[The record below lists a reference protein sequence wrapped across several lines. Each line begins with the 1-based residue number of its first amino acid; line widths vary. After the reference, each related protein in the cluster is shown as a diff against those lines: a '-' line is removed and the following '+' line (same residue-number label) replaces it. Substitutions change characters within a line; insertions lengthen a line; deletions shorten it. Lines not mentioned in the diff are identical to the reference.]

1 MKLNRP
7 SLIALLFFVIWEAL
21 YMSILYILERRF
33 PDAAFFAQD
42 TTAPFWVGLGGAAL
56 SIAGGELFRKWLQN
70 RLSDRSFRRL
80 ELGLCVLFIAA
91 LLILYHFFAPDFLRI
106 F

>member
-42 TTAPFWVGLGGAAL
+42 TTAPFWVGLGGAVL
-56 SIAGGELFRKWLQN
+56 SIAGGELFRKDCPTAASGGLNSDFVCCLLQ
-70 RLSDRSFRRL
+70 R
-80 ELGLCVLFIAA
+80 C
-91 LLILYHFFAPDFLRI
+91 
-106 F
+106 

>member
-1 MKLNRP
+1 
-7 SLIALLFFVIWEAL
+7 
-21 YMSILYILERRF
+21 MSILYILERRF

-42 TTAPFWVGLGGAAL
+42 TTAPFWVGLGGAVL

-91 LLILYHFFAPDFLRI
+91 VLILYHFFAPDYLRI